1 MSGNKLTGFSYP
13 PGGPPAD
20 LLVEGR
26 GNNLSEAVANVA
38 LGMLNAIT
46 PLSGISERDTYTVN
60 AEGIDLESL
69 IFNLLDEILF
79 LNDSEGM
86 TAKSLTVEIDEE
98 KFKAS
103 AVGKGERFSAKT
115 HETGIAVKAVTYHM
129 MKIERTTEGCRVLM
143 VFDT

>member
-1 MSGNKLTGFSYP
+1 MTGYDYP

-20 LLVEGR
+20 LLVEGK
-26 GNNLSEAVANVA
+26 GNTLGEAVANVA

-46 PLSGISERDTYTVN
+46 PLEGITERETYTVK
-60 AEGIDLESL
+60 AEGIDLQSL

-79 LNDSEGM
+79 LNDSEGI
-86 TAKSLTVEIDEE
+86 TAKSLNVKIDEE
-98 KFKAS
+98 KLRAS
-103 AVGKGERFSAKT
+103 AVGRGERFNAKT

-129 MKIERTTEGCRVLM
+129 MKIERTTEGYRVLV